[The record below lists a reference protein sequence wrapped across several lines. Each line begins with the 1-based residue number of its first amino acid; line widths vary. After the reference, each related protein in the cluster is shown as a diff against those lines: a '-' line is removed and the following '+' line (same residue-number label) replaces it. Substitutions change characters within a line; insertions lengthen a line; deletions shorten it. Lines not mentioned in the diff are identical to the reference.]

1 MLRKELLGI
10 GCTLKCWRDEKGRV
24 QGFSMLSCTQEE
36 KEVKAGNME
45 QVGRM
50 KVNDLS
56 FPSVLFTQG
65 RDGGEQGT
73 LLKVEG
79 WRL

>member
-1 MLRKELLGI
+1 
-10 GCTLKCWRDEKGRV
+10 
-24 QGFSMLSCTQEE
+24 MLSCTQEE

-79 WRL
+79 